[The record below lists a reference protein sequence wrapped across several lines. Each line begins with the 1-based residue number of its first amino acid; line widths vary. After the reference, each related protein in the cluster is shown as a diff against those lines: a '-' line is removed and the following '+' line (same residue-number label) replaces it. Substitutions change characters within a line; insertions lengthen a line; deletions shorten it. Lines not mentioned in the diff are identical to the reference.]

1 MSKYTKVTWECGNC
15 NKQHESY
22 SDKRWDMQMC
32 ECGQSGYDLEEHY
45 ARTMGD
51 VRIIKEEN
59 IVKLNK

>member
-1 MSKYTKVTWECGNC
+1 MSTYTKVTWECGNC

-22 SDKRWDMQMC
+22 SDRRWDMQMC

-45 ARTMGD
+45 SRTMGD